1 MAGKFVLTAQLQL
14 QAPTNLTQ
22 VRRQIQ
28 SQLGNVT
35 ITPVIN
41 TQALSNAN
49 KQLQNTANA
58 AAKANA
64 NLKNAGRSAQSLGA
78 ALGSAARRFAAI
90 TLATGFFLG
99 LARGISEAASR
110 AIDFEKELLK
120 ISQVTGK
127 SMSALKDLSSEVTR
141 LSTSLGVSS
150 SELLTASRTLAQA
163 GFSAQKTKQALDV
176 LAKTDLA
183 ATFDSLADTTEG
195 AVAILRQ
202 FRTEARAAGGDI
214 KFLSQAMDA
223 INSVSKSFAVE
234 SADLISA
241 VRRTGGVFEA
251 AGGKLNELI
260 ALFTSVRATTRETA
274 ETIATGFRTIF
285 TRIQRSET
293 IEQLRELGIELRTVK
308 GEFVG
313 PLEAVRRLQIGLA
326 GLSATDYRFQEIIEQ
341 LGGFRQVGKVIP
353 LLKQYDTT
361 VQALAIANMSAG
373 STARDAETAQQ
384 GLGNAF
390 AKLKEKFD
398 ATVRSIADG
407 ETFQNLARG
416 AIQLA
421 DSIIKVV
428 NALEPLL
435 PMLSTIA
442 AMQLGKLVVPAFGR
456 FAGMGKNQGGQ
467 IHGFN
472 KGGFVPGQGNRDTV
486 PAMLTPGEFVIK
498 KSSVNSIGAQRLAA
512 MNGYTVGGKQPK
524 VAGFNRGK
532 LGALAGMSPT
542 GTLGF
547 RAMPNTVAA
556 VSMNPMGYDGQYNPT
571 KPYGIERADKLRGIV
586 LPGKERKLIAD
597 KYFGGDEK
605 QARAHMYNFSVLPPS
620 TPYKVSSP
628 QLGMLK
634 SSEFGTIMDQVSRSA
649 ISDGVQSAIA
659 KISGQLDLPPALN
672 VDENNLE
679 KAKATSAADDTAAR
693 TFQGFLYE
701 GVIGALTGAMTTGGG
716 ASFDLGRSAMAGNR
730 KRLKKM
736 FNSQISNAQVAEVKR
751 SKDQAASQEGIPK
764 KLYNY
769 IARSGRSALRQGMVQ
784 LAQYNKGGSVDSV
797 PAMLTPGEYVIN
809 KSSAQAIGYSNL
821 NSMNKTGVAKFN
833 KGGPVGMNQ
842 GGRLQAVGN
851 AAMMTAFMAPMVI
864 EFTNLADETK
874 QLVQQ
879 FVMLG
884 GIMAM
889 IGAQTGSALGGFFA
903 SIVTNTIATN
913 ANTTGKS
920 INTALEKAAAAAP
933 AALGI
938 LGGAIGLAV
947 GAHMAYTAQLEQE
960 RKKMAKSFSEFIMRI
975 REGGINAL
983 DDRREQQQNLL
994 GAFNINDQQ
1003 LRDQARDN
1011 ATGFTSAMGA
1021 GTGAGSAQGA
1031 MDRMRQ
1037 QEMAI
1042 AEELQKLRNESEPT
1056 RKTIQALATATVAAA
1071 KTIGEFSRET
1081 RILAEKG
1088 LEGDALIKEQTRIAE
1103 QFISNANAAKSARAA
1118 YDELENGLATGVY
1131 TNEQYQHALQQL
1143 NDVTAEQGKV
1153 AFQVADTIRSNLQTL
1168 VQTAMEEGKG
1178 FADVSTEY
1186 EKQLQLLQ
1194 STLYRGF
1201 FAEAIA
1207 SGMEADAAAK
1217 AARKATRETVEARRN
1232 ADQEMLHAAEK
1243 RAESARKLAILEV
1256 QLAQAE
1262 RARAKALQEVNV
1274 QFIQF
1279 GHAADAAKAALGQIT
1294 GAIQNVKVTSGDL
1307 IATLKDGFNVEG
1319 ASALTDMGFGATAGR
1334 LRENEAMRTNFEGII
1349 GDPGEL
1355 MDLEPF
1361 ERMKEAVAM
1370 LGVDASSLTAEAKEA
1385 LKNLFE
1391 DGFEAS
1397 DISELMDIL
1406 GHNVDEVI
1414 DAAGKLAKTQQ
1425 AQVNS
1430 IAMFGDAV
1438 RKQAQTIR
1446 QANMDMVDVI
1456 KRGNARLRDAMDIDL
1471 SIEDAIAEQGLA
1483 VMAALGQNIP
1493 MAPAGA
1499 FRGFNPGGAFFEG
1512 RNAKVGM
1519 GGDDIDFGARDHFA
1533 MLEEAMADAVRK
1545 ARRKAAKGD
1554 LGGEQE
1560 QINKQKLLNQ
1570 EMANAE
1576 QALKLLAN
1584 QADLAAAVM
1593 TEIDKEKSKR
1603 NAMQKSIEN
1612 YTFATNDGRRQI
1624 DQSFMALQR
1633 VLMTGNVEAIPDKM
1647 RGAVANLLDQFKDV
1661 ELIPGMTGEMIKKQ
1675 LQVRQL
1681 DTNFRRMT
1689 GGRQGAPPELVKAIF
1704 ERTNK
1709 EDQLIAE
1716 LQAISQREQDAQAL
1730 IREREIAKQEEIR
1743 QLAKKSNE
1751 NLSTMVTE
1759 LKGAVTALENLQP
1772 ARNARG
1778 GLIRGFASGG
1788 SVFQPRGT
1796 DTVPAMLTPGEF
1808 VIRKSA
1814 VDKIGTSTLS
1824 SINNGNTSV
1833 VYRQNG
1839 STGPERPR
1847 TGTGDPMANRTS
1859 AGARNALDR
1868 QGRQSVN
1875 DPDWRAEQFYK
1886 NLDYAMANAP
1896 YTGIEDLGT
1905 WLDSLI
1911 EQNVPMLPGV
1921 KLLKPRRKGDL
1932 SWAAALGKKRTAEM
1946 LMGTGMF
1953 NTFPADIGGML
1964 GLMGLSFAKNS
1975 LDPQSGGGILGLLDR
1990 LDPKTVSK
1998 IMKDNLIYGST
2009 FLGEPLDTR
2018 VGGGAGGLERSVF
2031 EGAFGAGAVDKFYP
2045 TFRNMYVN
2053 EAMDTLLAKTL
2064 DFRDARVIGRPSGA
2078 APAPAGQDGS
2088 VIENT
2093 SLGRRVDLQV
2103 MKRRFDMRATRPGS
2117 DFLMKQQA
2125 LFGITSRIPTVPRD
2139 YAVKRMREGKLS
2151 IVGGSLFDTNG
2162 NPLPVGISNFGS
2174 GFADGSKGMLPAH
2187 LQGLVEKPFE
2197 MLKQMN
2203 EEVQISSFFLPSKF
2217 RKMLLQSQHQAV
2229 ANSHRQ
2235 GYFRMNQFFG
2245 GQPVAG
2251 FARGGSV
2258 DSVPAMLT
2266 PGEFVMSPSAVKKH
2280 GTGFMNSVNRGKIPG
2295 FAKGGSVGGVQ
2306 YRQNGGMMSGMGS
2319 GMMDA
2324 VAKSL
2329 SVFDSLAGMLS
2340 NIAVMFSD
2348 LSISHTI
2355 QVDGTLNIP
2364 GFSQEAINNI
2374 VKVIGDSV
2382 VSQAGDKIDLALE
2395 EFTRKL
2401 NQRSD

>member
-1 MAGKFVLTAQLQL
+1 MAKFVLTAQMQL

-28 SQLGNVT
+28 QQLGNVT

-41 TQALSNAN
+41 TQSLANAN
-49 KQLQNTANA
+49 KQLQNTAAN
-58 AAKANA
+58 AAKASA
-64 NLKNAGRSAQSLGA
+64 NLKTAGRSAQSLGA

-99 LARGISEAASR
+99 LARGITEAFSR
-110 AIDFEKELLK
+110 AVDFEKELLK

-127 SMSALKDLSSEVTR
+127 SMNALKGLTSEVTR

-150 SELLTASRTLAQA
+150 TELLNASRTLAQA
-163 GFSAQKTKQALDV
+163 GFSAQKTKQALEV
-176 LAKTDLA
+176 LARTDLA
-183 ATFDSLADTTEG
+183 ATFDNLADTTEG
-195 AVAILRQ
+195 AIAILRQ
-202 FRTEARAAGGDI
+202 FRGEARAAGGDI

-234 SADLISA
+234 SADLIAA

-293 IEQLRELGIELRTVK
+293 IEQLRELGIELRTVE

-313 PLEAVRRLQIGLA
+313 PLEAIKRLQVGLA

-407 ETFQNLARG
+407 ETFQSLARG

-421 DSIIKVV
+421 DSILKVV
-428 NALEPLL
+428 KALEPLL
-435 PMLSTIA
+435 PMLSSIA
-442 AMQLGKLVVPAFGR
+442 AMQLGKLVVPAFGK
-456 FAGMGKNQGGQ
+456 FAGIGRNQGGR

-472 KGGFVPGQGNRDTV
+472 KGGFVPGTGNRDTV

-512 MNGYTVGGKQPK
+512 MNGYTNGGKQPK
-524 VAGFNRGK
+524 VAGFDAAK
-532 LGALAGMSPT
+532 MGALAGMTPT
-542 GTLGF
+542 GMLGF
-547 RAMPNTVAA
+547 KAKPGMVAGL
-556 VSMNPMGYDGQYNPT
+556 SMNPMGYAG
-571 KPYGIERADKLRGIV
+571 PYSPSKTFTGGNK
-586 LPGKERKLIAD
+586 LPGRFLPAAQRKLVAD
-597 KYFGGDEK
+597 KYFQGDQK
-605 QARAHMYNFSVLPPS
+605 QVMKQMFNYGVLPSSYPIA
-620 TPYKVSSP
+620 SP
-628 QLGMLK
+628 QLKQLK
-634 SSEFGTIMDQVSRSA
+634 TSEFGTIMRTTSSSA
-649 ISDGVQSAIA
+649 IREGVGEAVTR
-659 KISGQLDLPPALN
+659 ISGQLDLPPALN
-672 VDENNLE
+672 VNESLLT
-679 KAKATSAADDTAAR
+679 KAQNTSAMDDQAIT
-693 TFQGFLYE
+693 TLEGFLYE
-701 GVIGALTGAMTTGGG
+701 GVIGALTGAMPTGGH
-716 ASFDLGRSAMAGNR
+716 ASFDLGLGAFKGNKTR
-730 KRLKKM
+730 VNKM
-736 FNSQISNAQVAEVKR
+736 FGSTVSNALVAEVKR
-751 SKDQAASQEGIPK
+751 SKGQAASQTGIPK

-769 IARSGRSALRQGMVQ
+769 IGAAGRSALMSGMVD
-784 LAQYNKGGSVDSV
+784 LAQYNKGGSVDTV

-821 NSMNKTGVAKFN
+821 NRMNKTGVAHFN

-851 AAMMTAFMAPMVI
+851 AAMMTAFMAPMVV

-889 IGAQTGSALGGFFA
+889 IGAQTGSALGGFIA
-903 SIVTNTIATN
+903 SMIGNTVATTAN
-913 ANTTGKS
+913 STAQAANTTATAA
-920 INTALEKAAAAAP
+920 NTGSKLGAAF
-933 AALGI
+933 GI

-960 RKKMAKSFSEFIMRI
+960 RKKMAKSFSEFVMRI
-975 REGGINAL
+975 KEGRTPAVGEVRAAGQNILGSVQADYALEGMSTRRGTTALSDEALMEAAAAIGESMAVDLSGELVTAADIAAQTSVAFARLKEQLAGPINTVT
-983 DDRREQQQNLL
+983 EL
-994 GAFNINDQQ
+994 G
-1003 LRDQARDN
+1003 N
-1011 ATGFTSAMGA
+1011 AT
-1021 GTGAGSAQGA
+1021 
-1031 MDRMRQ
+1031 
-1037 QEMAI
+1037 
-1042 AEELQKLRNESEPT
+1042 L
-1056 RKTIQALATATVAAA
+1056 AAA
-1071 KTIGEFSRET
+1071 KTIGDFSRET

-1088 LEGDALIKEQTRIAE
+1088 LEGDALIAEQTRIAD
-1103 QFISNANAAKSARAA
+1103 QFLANARSAKDARDEYDKLAKDHAA
-1118 YDELENGLATGVY
+1118 GLMT
-1131 TNEQYQHALQQL
+1131 TEQYRTAVQQL

-1153 AFQVADTIRSNLQTL
+1153 AFQVADTIRSNMQTM
-1168 VQTAMEEGKG
+1168 VQAAVDGADFDTAAYDAQMDRLRMTLHKG
-1178 FADVSTEY
+1178 FFE
-1186 EKQLQLLQ
+1186 
-1194 STLYRGF
+1194 
-1201 FAEAIA
+1201 EAIA
-1207 SGMEADAAAK
+1207 SGMSVAEAQKAATKATTQTLQARRSADSEMIKAAK
-1217 AARKATRETVEARRN
+1217 ER
-1232 ADQEMLHAAEK
+1232 
-1243 RAESARKLAILEV
+1243 RAEAIKLARLEV

-1262 RARAKALQEVNV
+1262 RARAQALQAVNV
-1274 QFIQF
+1274 QFIKF
-1279 GHAADAAKAALGQIT
+1279 GHATDAAKAALGQIT

-1307 IATLKDGFNVEG
+1307 IATLKDGFNTEG
-1319 ASALTDMGFGATAGR
+1319 AAALTYMGFGATAGR

-1349 GDPGEL
+1349 GDPTEL
-1355 MDLEPF
+1355 MKLEPM
-1361 ERMKEAVAM
+1361 ERMKEVLNQ
-1370 LGVDASSLTAEAKEA
+1370 LGVDAEGVSAEAKEA
-1385 LKNLFE
+1385 LKKLFE
-1391 DGFEAS
+1391 DGFQAS

-1414 DAAGKLAKTQQ
+1414 DAAGKLAKAQQ
-1425 AQVNS
+1425 MQVDA
-1430 IAMFGDAV
+1430 IAMFGDAI

-1471 SIEDAIAEQGLA
+1471 SVRDARAEQG
-1483 VMAALGQNIP
+1483 MAIGAMLGGNVP
-1493 MAPAGA
+1493 MAGA
-1499 FRGFNPGGAFFEG
+1499 NDARAFNFGFANTLQAADIGA
-1512 RNAKVGM
+1512 AIQK
-1519 GGDDIDFGARDHFA
+1519 
-1533 MLEEAMADAVRK
+1533 LEEQILMARVDEAF
-1545 ARRKAAKGD
+1545 ASGDPAAQ
-1554 LGGEQE
+1554 QE
-1560 QINKQKLLNQ
+1560 HINKQKLLNQ
-1570 EMANAE
+1570 EIANAE
-1576 QALKLLAN
+1576 EALKLLAN

-1603 NAMQKSIEN
+1603 EAMQKSIEN

-1633 VLMTGNVEAIPDKM
+1633 VLMTGNIEAIPDKM

-1661 ELIPGMTGEMIKKQ
+1661 ELIPGMTGDMIKKQ

-1681 DTNFRRMT
+1681 DMNFRRMT
-1689 GGRQGAPPELVKAIF
+1689 GGRQGAPPELIKAIF
-1704 ERTNK
+1704 ERTDK

-1716 LQAISQREQDAQAL
+1716 LQAISQREQDAQAM

-1743 QLAKKSNE
+1743 KEAKETND
-1751 NLSTMVTE
+1751 NLEAMVTE
-1759 LKGAVTALENLQP
+1759 LKGAVTALEDMQP
-1772 ARNARG
+1772 ARAEPNARG
-1778 GLIRGFASGG
+1778 GLVQAFANGG

-1814 VDKIGTSTLS
+1814 VDKIGASTLS
-1824 SINNGNTSV
+1824 AINNGNTSV

-1847 TGTGDPMANRTS
+1847 TGTGDPMANRLA
-1859 AGARNALDR
+1859 AGARKGLDY
-1868 QGRQSVN
+1868 RQSIN
-1875 DPDWRAEQFYK
+1875 DPDWMAEQFYK

-1896 YTGIEDLGT
+1896 HTGIEDLGA

-1911 EQNVPMLPGV
+1911 EQNIPMIPGV

-1932 SWAAALGKKRTAEM
+1932 SWAASLGKKRTAET
-1946 LMGTGMF
+1946 LMGTGMYH
-1953 NTFPADIGGML
+1953 TLPADVLGML
-1964 GLMGLSFAKNS
+1964 GLLGLGFARHS
-1975 LDPQSGGGILGLLDR
+1975 LDPQASGSILSTLNRFDASLI
-1990 LDPKTVSK
+1990 KKV
-1998 IMKDNLIYGST
+1998 MKNHLVYGST
-2009 FLGEPLDTR
+2009 FLGEPLAIDR
-2018 VGGGAGGLERSVF
+2018 GGAGLERGVF
-2031 EGAFGAGAVDKFYP
+2031 AESFGAGALDKFYP

-2053 EAMDTLLAKTL
+2053 EKMDTLLDKTL
-2064 DFRDARVIGRPSGA
+2064 DYREARLDVGRPSMVA
-2078 APAPAGQDGS
+2078 A
-2088 VIENT
+2088 
-2093 SLGRRVDLQV
+2093 GRRVDLQV
-2103 MKRRFDMRATRPGS
+2103 MKRRFGMRAMRPGN

-2125 LFGITSRIPTVPRD
+2125 LFGITSRIPTVPRE
-2139 YAVKRMREGKLS
+2139 YAVKRMREGKLQ
-2151 IVGGSLFDTNG
+2151 IGFDGNTLEDMNG
-2162 NPLPVGISNFGS
+2162 NLLPVGISGQRESGS
-2174 GFADGSKGMLPAH
+2174 FFADGSRFLLPAH
-2187 LQGLVEKPFE
+2187 LSGLVDQPFE
-2197 MLKQMN
+2197 MIKQMN
-2203 EEVQISSFFLPSKF
+2203 EEVQMAAQFLPVKF
-2217 RKMLLQSQHQAV
+2217 QKMLLQSQRQAV

-2245 GQPVAG
+2245 GQAIAG

-2266 PGEFVMSPSAVKKH
+2266 PGEFVMSASAVKKH
-2280 GTGFMNSVNRGKIPG
+2280 GTGFMNSVNKGKIPG
-2295 FAKGGSVGGVQ
+2295 FARGGSVGGVQ
-2306 YRQNGGMMSGMGS
+2306 YRQNGGTLSSMGS

-2324 VAKSL
+2324 ISKSL
-2329 SVFDSLAGMLS
+2329 SSFEGIANILNNVASLFS
-2340 NIAVMFSD
+2340 NM
-2348 LSISHTI
+2348 SISHTI

-2364 GFSQEAINNI
+2364 GFSQQAINNI
-2374 VKVIGDSV
+2374 VQVIGDSV
-2382 VSQAGDKIDLALE
+2382 VSQTGEKINLALE

>member
-1 MAGKFVLTAQLQL
+1 M
-14 QAPTNLTQ
+14 
-22 VRRQIQ
+22 
-28 SQLGNVT
+28 
-35 ITPVIN
+35 
-41 TQALSNAN
+41 
-49 KQLQNTANA
+49 
-58 AAKANA
+58 
-64 NLKNAGRSAQSLGA
+64 
-78 ALGSAARRFAAI
+78 
-90 TLATGFFLG
+90 
-99 LARGISEAASR
+99 
-110 AIDFEKELLK
+110 
-120 ISQVTGK
+120 
-127 SMSALKDLSSEVTR
+127 
-141 LSTSLGVSS
+141 
-150 SELLTASRTLAQA
+150 
-163 GFSAQKTKQALDV
+163 
-176 LAKTDLA
+176 
-183 ATFDSLADTTEG
+183 
-195 AVAILRQ
+195 
-202 FRTEARAAGGDI
+202 
-214 KFLSQAMDA
+214 
-223 INSVSKSFAVE
+223 
-234 SADLISA
+234 
-241 VRRTGGVFEA
+241 
-251 AGGKLNELI
+251 
-260 ALFTSVRATTRETA
+260 
-274 ETIATGFRTIF
+274 
-285 TRIQRSET
+285 
-293 IEQLRELGIELRTVK
+293 
-308 GEFVG
+308 
-313 PLEAVRRLQIGLA
+313 
-326 GLSATDYRFQEIIEQ
+326 SATDYRFQEIIEQ

-407 ETFQNLARG
+407 ETFQSLARG

-442 AMQLGKLVVPAFGR
+442 AMQLGKLVVPAFGK

-498 KSSVNSIGAQRLAA
+498 KSSVNSIGAANLARV
-512 MNGYTVGGKQPK
+512 NGYSNGGKQSVTP
-524 VAGFNRGK
+524 NRGK
-532 LGALAGMSPT
+532 FAALAGMTPT
-542 GTLGF
+542 GMLGF
-547 RAMPNTVAA
+547 KAKPGMVAGL
-556 VSMNPMGYDGQYNPT
+556 SMNPMGYADFYRPT
-571 KPYGIERADKLRGIV
+571 KTFTGGNKLSGRFLPATQRKLVADKHFQGDQKQVMKQMFNYGV
-586 LPGKERKLIAD
+586 LPSSYPIA
-597 KYFGGDEK
+597 
-605 QARAHMYNFSVLPPS
+605 
-620 TPYKVSSP
+620 SP
-628 QLGMLK
+628 QLKQLK
-634 SSEFGTIMDQVSRSA
+634 TSEFGTIMKTTSQTA
-649 ISDGVQSAIA
+649 IKEGVGEAVTR
-659 KISGQLDLPPALN
+659 ISGQLDLPPALN
-672 VDENNLE
+672 VNESLL
-679 KAKATSAADDTAAR
+679 AKAQGTSAMDDQAVT
-693 TFQGFLYE
+693 TLEGFLYE
-701 GVIGALTGAMTTGGG
+701 GVIGALTGAMPTGGQ
-716 ASFDLGRSAMAGNR
+716 ASFDLGLGAFKGNKTR
-730 KRLKKM
+730 VNKM
-736 FNSQISNAQVAEVKR
+736 FGSTVSNALVAEVKR
-751 SKDQAASQEGIPK
+751 SKGQAASQSGIPK

-769 IARSGRSALRQGMVQ
+769 IGAAGRSALMSGMVD
-784 LAQYNKGGSVDSV
+784 LAQYNKGGSVDTV

-809 KSSAQAIGYSNL
+809 KSSAQAIGYTNL

-842 GGRLQAVGN
+842 GGRLQGLGN

-864 EFTNLADETK
+864 EFTSLADETK

-889 IGAQTGSALGGFFA
+889 IGAQTGAALGGFFA
-903 SIVTNTIATN
+903 SMLGNTVATTAN
-913 ANTTGKS
+913 STAQVGNTTATVANTGS
-920 INTALEKAAAAAP
+920 KAAAAFG
-933 AALGI
+933 L

-975 REGGINAL
+975 KEGRSPSTFESATST
-983 DDRREQQQNLL
+983 ENLL
-994 GAFNINDQQ
+994 KAFDFQFQNDQGDDLAFSTEEIVKQ
-1003 LRDQARDN
+1003 AVSNIQDAGLTSRPDFGRILDLEILRLEN
-1011 ATGFTSAMGA
+1011 EA
-1021 GTGAGSAQGA
+1021 GKG
-1031 MDRMRQ
+1031 R
-1037 QEMAI
+1037 EAI
-1042 AEELQKLRNESEPT
+1042 M
-1056 RKTIQALATATVAAA
+1056 ALAEATIASA
-1071 KTIGEFSRET
+1071 KTIGQFSRET
-1081 RILAEKG
+1081 RVLAEKG

-1103 QFISNANAAKSARAA
+1103 QFISGANAAKSARTA
-1118 YDELENGLATGVY
+1118 YDELENGLATGIY
-1131 TNEQYQHALQQL
+1131 TNEQYQEKLQQL

-1153 AFQVADTIRSNLQTL
+1153 AFQVADTIRSNLQSL
-1168 VQTAMEEGKG
+1168 VQTAMEGGKG
-1178 FADVSTEY
+1178 FADVEKEY

-1201 FAEAIA
+1201 LAEAIA
-1207 SGMEADAAAK
+1207 SGMEARSKAK
-1217 AARKATRETVEARRN
+1217 DAARKATRETVEARRN
-1232 ADQEMLHAAEK
+1232 ADQEMLHAAQK

-1262 RARAKALQEVNV
+1262 RARAQALQEVNV
-1274 QFIQF
+1274 QFIKF
-1279 GHAADAAKAALGQIT
+1279 GHATDAAKAALGQIT

-1319 ASALTDMGFGATAGR
+1319 AAALTNMGFGATAGR

-1355 MDLEPF
+1355 MELEPF

-1370 LGVDASSLTAEAKEA
+1370 LGVDASSLTDEAKEA
-1385 LKNLFE
+1385 LKKLFE
-1391 DGFEAS
+1391 DGFQAS
-1397 DISELMDIL
+1397 DISELMDLL

-1493 MAPAGA
+1493 MAPAGQD
-1499 FRGFNPGGAFFEG
+1499 FNQRNFPGGAFFEG
-1512 RNAKVGM
+1512 RNARVGM
-1519 GGDDIDFGARDHFA
+1519 GGGNAFDPIGAREHFA
-1533 MLEEAMADAVRK
+1533 MLEDAMTDAIADAS
-1545 ARRKAAKGD
+1545 AAAAMGD

-1633 VLMTGNVEAIPDKM
+1633 VLMAGNVEAIPDKM

-1681 DTNFRRMT
+1681 DMNFRRMT

-1743 QLAKKSNE
+1743 QLAKKSND

-1772 ARNARG
+1772 AKANARG
-1778 GLIRGFASGG
+1778 GLIQAFANGG

-1847 TGTGDPMANRTS
+1847 TGTGDPMANRLS
-1859 AGARNALDR
+1859 AGARKGM
-1868 QGRQSVN
+1868 QSGQSVN
-1875 DPDWRAEQFYK
+1875 DPDWKAEQFYK

-1896 YTGIEDLGT
+1896 HTGIEDLGA

-1921 KLLKPRRKGDL
+1921 SLLKPRRRGDL
-1932 SWAAALGKKRTAEM
+1932 SWAASLGKKRTAEI

-1964 GLMGLSFAKNS
+1964 GLMGLSFAKHS
-1975 LDPQSGGGILGLLDR
+1975 LDPQSGGGILGLLNK
-1990 LDPKTVSK
+1990 LDPKSVSK

-2009 FLGEPLDTR
+2009 FLGEPLAIDR
-2018 VGGGAGGLERSVF
+2018 GGAGLERGVF

-2053 EAMDTLLAKTL
+2053 EAMDTLLDKTL
-2064 DFRDARVIGRPSGA
+2064 DYRDARLDVGRPSTVA
-2078 APAPAGQDGS
+2078 S
-2088 VIENT
+2088 
-2093 SLGRRVDLQV
+2093 GRRVDLQV
-2103 MKRRFDMRATRPGS
+2103 MKRRFRHAIYS
-2117 DFLMKQQA
+2117 
-2125 LFGITSRIPTVPRD
+2125 PR
-2139 YAVKRMREGKLS
+2139 K
-2151 IVGGSLFDTNG
+2151 
-2162 NPLPVGISNFGS
+2162 
-2174 GFADGSKGMLPAH
+2174 
-2187 LQGLVEKPFE
+2187 
-2197 MLKQMN
+2197 
-2203 EEVQISSFFLPSKF
+2203 
-2217 RKMLLQSQHQAV
+2217 
-2229 ANSHRQ
+2229 
-2235 GYFRMNQFFG
+2235 
-2245 GQPVAG
+2245 
-2251 FARGGSV
+2251 
-2258 DSVPAMLT
+2258 
-2266 PGEFVMSPSAVKKH
+2266 
-2280 GTGFMNSVNRGKIPG
+2280 
-2295 FAKGGSVGGVQ
+2295 
-2306 YRQNGGMMSGMGS
+2306 
-2319 GMMDA
+2319 
-2324 VAKSL
+2324 
-2329 SVFDSLAGMLS
+2329 
-2340 NIAVMFSD
+2340 
-2348 LSISHTI
+2348 
-2355 QVDGTLNIP
+2355 
-2364 GFSQEAINNI
+2364 
-2374 VKVIGDSV
+2374 
-2382 VSQAGDKIDLALE
+2382 
-2395 EFTRKL
+2395 
-2401 NQRSD
+2401 

>member
-183 ATFDSLADTTEG
+183 ATFDNLADTTEG

-556 VSMNPMGYDGQYNPT
+556 VSMNPIGYDGQYNPT
-571 KPYGIERADKLRGIV
+571 KAYGIERADKLRGIV

-634 SSEFGTIMDQVSRSA
+634 SSEFGTIMDQVSRTA
-649 ISDGVQSAIA
+649 ISEGVQSAIA

-716 ASFDLGRSAMAGNR
+716 ASFDLGRVAMAGNR

-809 KSSAQAIGYSNL
+809 KSSAQAIGYTNL

-842 GGRLQAVGN
+842 GGRLQGVGN
-851 AAMMTAFMAPMVI
+851 AAMMAAFMAPMVI
-864 EFTNLADETK
+864 EFTGLADETK

-903 SIVTNTIATN
+903 SMVTNTVATN
-913 ANTTGKS
+913 ANTTSKS
-920 INTALEKAAAAAP
+920 VNTAMEKAAAAAP

-960 RKKMAKSFSEFIMRI
+960 RKKMAKSFNEFIMRI
-975 REGGINAL
+975 KEGGVNAL
-983 DDRREQQQNLL
+983 GDMREQQQNLL
-994 GAFNINDQQ
+994 GGFGLSDAQ
-1003 LRDQARDN
+1003 LRDQ
-1011 ATGFTSAMGA
+1011 TFEQS
-1021 GTGAGSAQGA
+1021 
-1031 MDRMRQ
+1031 
-1037 QEMAI
+1037 
-1042 AEELQKLRNESEPT
+1042 
-1056 RKTIQALATATVAAA
+1056 VAAETA
-1071 KTIGEFSRET
+1071 SARMGMPEDRASLQAGMIANIKAENEDLINTVNALGAATIAAATTIGEFNRET
-1081 RILAEKG
+1081 RVLAEKG
-1088 LEGDALIKEQTRIAE
+1088 LEGDALIAEQTRIAD
-1103 QFISNANAAKSARAA
+1103 QFLANARSAKEARKA
-1118 YDELENGLATGVY
+1118 YDDLAKDHAAGLMT
-1131 TNEQYQHALQQL
+1131 TEQYRTAVQQL

-1153 AFQVADTIRSNLQTL
+1153 AFQVADTIRSNMQTM
-1168 VQTAMEEGKG
+1168 VQAAVDGADFDTSAYDAQMDRLRMTLHKG
-1178 FADVSTEY
+1178 FFE
-1186 EKQLQLLQ
+1186 Q
-1194 STLYRGF
+1194 
-1201 FAEAIA
+1201 AIA
-1207 SGMEADAAAK
+1207 SGMTVKQAQDAAT
-1217 AARKATRETVEARRN
+1217 KATTQTLQARRS
-1232 ADQEMLHAAEK
+1232 ADSEMIRAAKER
-1243 RAESARKLAILEV
+1243 RAEALKLARLEV

-1279 GHAADAAKAALGQIT
+1279 GHATDAAKAALGQIT

-1307 IATLKDGFNVEG
+1307 IATLKDGFNAEG
-1319 ASALTDMGFGATAGR
+1319 AAALTNMGFGATAGR
-1334 LRENEAMRTNFEGII
+1334 LKENEAMRTNFEGII
-1349 GDPGEL
+1349 GDPTEL
-1355 MDLEPF
+1355 MKLEPF

-1370 LGVDASSLTAEAKEA
+1370 LGVDAASLTDEAQEA
-1385 LKNLFE
+1385 LKKLFE
-1391 DGFEAS
+1391 DGFQAS
-1397 DISELMDIL
+1397 DISELMDLL

-1493 MAPAGA
+1493 MAPAGQDFMQRNFA
-1499 FRGFNPGGAFFEG
+1499 GGAFFEG
-1512 RNAKVGM
+1512 RHARVRVA
-1519 GGDDIDFGARDHFA
+1519 GGAADGDGVSARDHFA

-1545 ARRKAAKGD
+1545 ASRKAAKGD

-1681 DTNFRRMT
+1681 DMNFRRMT

-1743 QLAKKSNE
+1743 QLAKKSND

-1847 TGTGDPMANRTS
+1847 TGTGDPMANRMS

-1896 YTGIEDLGT
+1896 HTGIEDLGA

-1911 EQNVPMLPGV
+1911 EQSVPMLPGV
-1921 KLLKPRRKGDL
+1921 SLLKPRRRGDL
-1932 SWAAALGKKRTAEM
+1932 SWAASLGKKRTAEI

-1964 GLMGLSFAKNS
+1964 GLMGLSFAKHS
-1975 LDPQSGGGILGLLDR
+1975 LDPQSRGGILQMLNR

-2009 FLGEPLDTR
+2009 FLGEPLAIDR
-2018 VGGGAGGLERSVF
+2018 GGAGLERGVF
-2031 EGAFGAGAVDKFYP
+2031 EGAFGAGALDKFYP

-2064 DFRDARVIGRPSGA
+2064 GFTEARNDVGRPSMVA
-2078 APAPAGQDGS
+2078 S
-2088 VIENT
+2088 
-2093 SLGRRVDLQV
+2093 GRRVDLQV
-2103 MKRRFDMRATRPGS
+2103 MKRRFDMRATRPGN

-2151 IVGGSLFDTNG
+2151 IGDNNTLMDTNG
-2162 NPLPVGISNFGS
+2162 NVIPVGISNFGS

-2306 YRQNGGMMSGMGS
+2306 YRNGGGILSSMSS

-2329 SVFDSLAGMLS
+2329 SVFDGLAGMLS

-2382 VSQAGDKIDLALE
+2382 VSQTGDKIDLALE